1 MSVGMIILF
10 IVLFILVIYIL
21 SKFFGEQQTL
31 NDFNNANEQVIIS
44 ADKIPA
50 GDGTNDFTYSLWI
63 YVTDWEVKY
72 GQEKTIFSRSGLETQ
87 GIVHSPTVTLGE
99 TANTLKVKMSVMPEN
114 SGGPN
119 IFECGIKNVPLQRW
133 ANITISVSGR
143 ALDIYLNGKLVKTCV
158 MNGMPNVK
166 TDAPILLTP
175 FGGFAGYTS
184 QFKYFPSSIN
194 PQQAWNIYTKGPG
207 GSILGN
213 LLNQYKLKFVFLKDD
228 REQYSFAI

>member
-21 SKFFGEQQTL
+21 SKFFGEQYTL
-31 NDFNNANEQVIIS
+31 NEFNNASEEQIIS

-50 GDGTNDFTYSLWI
+50 GDGTNDFTYSIWVYI
-63 YVTDWEVKY
+63 TDWEVKY
-72 GQEKTIFSRSGLETQ
+72 GEEKYIFTRSGQTNDGLNE
-87 GIVHSPTVTLGE
+87 SPTVTLGK
-99 TANTLKVKMSVMPEN
+99 TANTLNVKMSVKAGNAGEN
-114 SGGPN
+114 SL
-119 IFECGIKNVPLQRW
+119 FECGIKSIPLQRW

-158 MNGMPNVK
+158 MNGVPLVK

-184 QFKYFPSSIN
+184 QFKYFSSSIN

-207 GSILGN
+207 GSVLGN